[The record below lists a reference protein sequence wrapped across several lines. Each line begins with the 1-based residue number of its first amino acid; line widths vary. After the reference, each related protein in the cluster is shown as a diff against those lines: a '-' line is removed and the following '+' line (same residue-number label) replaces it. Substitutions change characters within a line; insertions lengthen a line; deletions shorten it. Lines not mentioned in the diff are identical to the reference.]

1 MSSGIGL
8 RFAKFLDRLTGL
20 TILRFN
26 VRDMP
31 EELLNIP
38 SPVERDLARV
48 EFSGGTVLSS

>member
-8 RFAKFLDRLTGL
+8 SFAKFLDRLTGL
-20 TILRFN
+20 TILRSN

-31 EELLNIP
+31 ELLNIP